1 MQTIQTMFGE
11 VPMPYSFNS
20 GNWLLETIPL
30 LVSSKIL
37 ERVDTI
43 FAYRSRFVVPMRVG
57 SDKIEGWDKSVSCA
71 FSFAKKWGNGI
82 L

>member
-43 FAYRSRFVVPMRVG
+43 FAY
-57 SDKIEGWDKSVSCA
+57 
-71 FSFAKKWGNGI
+71 
-82 L
+82 